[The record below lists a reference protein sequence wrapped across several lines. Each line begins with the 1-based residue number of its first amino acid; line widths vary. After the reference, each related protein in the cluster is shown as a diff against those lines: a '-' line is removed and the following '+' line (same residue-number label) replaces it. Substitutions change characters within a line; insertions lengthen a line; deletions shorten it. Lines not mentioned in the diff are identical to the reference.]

1 MPRGQKFTLRLLTS
15 IGSSLESEPY
25 VRWED
30 PIAQDQ
36 NGEAS
41 SQYVQERLAE
51 KAGLAAGYLS
61 QIETGADT
69 VGEAISRISEALQM
83 DMAEFLLRDR
93 EISSERDAWI
103 SRIVRLLEAR
113 SEADLKFA
121 YDILAR
127 MFEHFTSYE
136 G

>member
-1 MPRGQKFTLRLLTS
+1 MS
-15 IGSSLESEPY
+15 
-25 VRWED
+25 RWED
-30 PIAQDQ
+30 AIGPKIRTARLRA
-36 NGEAS
+36 NMS
-41 SQYVQERLAE
+41 QERLAE
-51 KAGLAAGYLS
+51 KAGLAAGYIS
-61 QIETGADT
+61 QIETGRKTPSAK
-69 VGEAISRISEALQM
+69 AISRISEALQM

-113 SEADLKFA
+113 SEADLKFV

-136 G
+136 GESRGL